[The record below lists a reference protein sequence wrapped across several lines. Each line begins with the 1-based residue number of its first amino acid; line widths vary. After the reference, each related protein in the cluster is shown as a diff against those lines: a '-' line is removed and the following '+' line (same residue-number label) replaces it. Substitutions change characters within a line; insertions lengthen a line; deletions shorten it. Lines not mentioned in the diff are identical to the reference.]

1 MRSWGKDNLII
12 GTLFIIDKG
21 RLLKGEQGYGDIK
34 GHGFFEKLLS
44 SEVLWEHKIY
54 KKNKVAKI
62 QLIDTYQAQFL
73 GKKPY

>member
-1 MRSWGKDNLII
+1 M
-12 GTLFIIDKG
+12 FIIDKG
-21 RLLKGEQGYGDIK
+21 RLLKGEQSCGDIK

-62 QLIDTYQAQFL
+62 QLIDTYQAQFM
-73 GKKPY
+73 GKKSY